1 MIDVQTGILTPPVS
15 VEDHHIGPLTAPV
28 SLVEFG
34 DYECPYCG
42 QAHPIVKE
50 VKQRLGE
57 SLCFVFRHFPL
68 SQIHPHAE
76 RAAEAA
82 EAAGAQG
89 QFWPMHDLLFQHQN
103 ALGDEHLVRYAANL
117 RLDIDRFSRDLAQG
131 TYAAKVREHIRSG
144 IWSGVNG
151 TPTFFINGQRHD
163 GPWDLSNLLSAIE
176 RVIDS

>member
-15 VEDHHIGPLTAPV
+15 VEDHHLGPLTAPV

-34 DYECPYCG
+34 DYECPFCG

-50 VKQRLGE
+50 VKQRLGD

-103 ALGDEHLVRYAANL
+103 ALGDEHLVRYATTL
-117 RLDIDRFSRDLAQG
+117 RLDVDRFARDLAQG
-131 TYAAKVREHIRSG
+131 TYAAKIREHIRSG

-163 GPWDLSNLLSAIE
+163 DPWDLPHLLSAIQ
-176 RVIDS
+176 RVIQS